1 MIDKIKISNIFC
13 LQTIIENKARSKYSL
28 VFFILKLGKIVI
40 VKEEKPF
47 DIEGFFDFIN
57 S

>member
-1 MIDKIKISNIFC
+1 MNLRC
-13 LQTIIENKARSKYSL
+13 IISL
-28 VFFILKLGKIVI
+28 VFILKLGKIVI

-47 DIEGFFDFIN
+47 EIEGFFDLKN